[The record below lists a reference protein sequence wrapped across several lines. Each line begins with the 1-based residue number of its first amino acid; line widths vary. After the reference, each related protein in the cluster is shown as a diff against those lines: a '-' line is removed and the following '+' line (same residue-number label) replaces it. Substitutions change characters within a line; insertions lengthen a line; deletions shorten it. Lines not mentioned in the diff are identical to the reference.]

1 MSKETPMC
9 PFKDAMIG
17 DDPEEV
23 TNPFSGAKCTLDPH
37 AVATYDVLKGAEQVA
52 SMGIMSDKKT
62 DELWDTVRE
71 GVDWFRKHYP
81 AEYMTLLD

>member
-1 MSKETPMC
+1 MNEQPQC
-9 PFKDAMIG
+9 PFKDAIIG
-17 DDPEEV
+17 DKSESIS
-23 TNPFSGAKCTLDPH
+23 NPFTGESCELTPD